1 MLDQERTYGTH
12 IHEDQEDISGL
23 VVHDMSAMSH
33 GPFVPTFVVFDAYS
47 NSTSFQPPC
56 CPLLHGL
63 TWAAPQIAYSTIP
76 RNGNPANGNH
86 LAKLDATVPQ
96 KNGRGL
102 RLRTVEVG
110 RVNSVPAGFT

>member
-1 MLDQERTYGTH
+1 MAERTYGTH
-12 IHEDQEDISGL
+12 IYEDQEDISGL
-23 VVHDMSAMSH
+23 VVHNMSAMSH

-76 RNGNPANGNH
+76 RNGNPAGNH
-86 LAKLDATVPQ
+86 LGCHSSPEKWE
-96 KNGRGL
+96 
-102 RLRTVEVG
+102 RLALEDCG
-110 RVNSVPAGFT
+110 SG